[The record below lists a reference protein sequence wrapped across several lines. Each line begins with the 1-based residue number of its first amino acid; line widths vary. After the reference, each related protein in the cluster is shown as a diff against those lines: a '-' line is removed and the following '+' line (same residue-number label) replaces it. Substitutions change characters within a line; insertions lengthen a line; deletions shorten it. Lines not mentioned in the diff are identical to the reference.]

1 MYNIGAETDKIVL
14 LQSSL
19 LLGFWHSE
27 TDQHVQPW
35 YWTGIS
41 VSLCQILGLHRNPD
55 ASRRNSAITDQQR
68 HLWRRLWWTCF
79 FRDRWLSLTLG
90 RPMRIDL
97 NDCDVPMTSAADLQS
112 DIAAIPASTTASF
125 IPHDLSWMAQHWVT
139 LIEMS
144 KILGAVL
151 KLNYQT
157 LRARPSLA
165 QVEALEAE
173 IMLCRPS
180 ADVEPGLSRESVFY
194 IHHLQLHYQFVPSSL
209 AFPLAPANT
218 ERAILIM
225 FYRPYRS
232 ETPDGLD
239 SAHQQRWQQRMRR
252 EADAAASRTNETL
265 NMLAQEGL
273 LEFALPMTCVKR
285 HRFPVRVAKICH

>member
-1 MYNIGAETDKIVL
+1 
-14 LQSSL
+14 
-19 LLGFWHSE
+19 
-27 TDQHVQPW
+27 
-35 YWTGIS
+35 
-41 VSLCQILGLHRNPD
+41 
-55 ASRRNSAITDQQR
+55 
-68 HLWRRLWWTCF
+68 
-79 FRDRWLSLTLG
+79 
-90 RPMRIDL
+90 
-97 NDCDVPMTSAADLQS
+97 
-112 DIAAIPASTTASF
+112 
-125 IPHDLSWMAQHWVT
+125 MAQHWVT

-144 KILGAVL
+144 KVLGAVL

-173 IMLCRPS
+173 IVLCRPS
-180 ADVEPGLSRESVFY
+180 ADVDPGLSRESVFY

-225 FYRPYRS
+225 FYHPYRS

-252 EADAAASRTNETL
+252 EADAAALRTDEIL
-265 NMLAQEGL
+265 DMLAQESL
-273 LEFALPMTCVKR
+273 LEFALPMTYVKPQ
-285 HRFPVRVAKICH
+285 RFLYGLLRPPLTDHHSSSRQCKYTS